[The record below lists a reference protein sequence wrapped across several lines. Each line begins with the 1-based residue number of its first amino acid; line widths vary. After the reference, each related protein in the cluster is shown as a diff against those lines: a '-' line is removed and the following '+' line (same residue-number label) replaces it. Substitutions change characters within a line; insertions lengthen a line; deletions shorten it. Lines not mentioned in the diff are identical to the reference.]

1 MGKYCIEC
9 GKRLPPR
16 AKFCRSCG
24 ARVSPL
30 KAKEVSG
37 TFATL
42 VLLGI
47 IGGIL
52 ATAGVFLPWISAFGF
67 SVSGW
72 DALSASAS
80 DVPYVALLLVGG
92 ILALLGGLVA
102 VLVVKVRN
110 IAYLISLGGILA
122 ILGWAWTVADA
133 GTLSGWAYGFWA
145 CLVGGILSVIGGIAG
160 AVKG

>member
-1 MGKYCIEC
+1 MRKYCIEC

-30 KAKEVSG
+30 KAKGLSG

-42 VLLGI
+42 ALLGL

-52 ATAGVFLPWISAFGF
+52 AAVGVFLPWASAFGF
-67 SVSGW
+67 SISGW
-72 DALSASAS
+72 DVRASVS
-80 DVPYVALLLVGG
+80 YPYVILIGG
-92 ILALLGGLVA
+92 ILALLGGLIA
-102 VLVVKVRN
+102 LAAKVRN
-110 IAYLISLGGILA
+110 IVYLISLGGIIA
-122 ILGWAWTVADA
+122 ILGWIWAIADA

-145 CLVGGILSVIGGIAG
+145 CLVGGVLSVIGGMAD